1 MSALINEGGYFCFEM
16 ERFCHIICLYLLVT
30 LAVFTACQSH
40 ENSTPKTQSQLLAFN
55 QARPL
60 TGKVVKLTPA
70 LVKPLRI
77 SLVADSLLCVVD
89 PNNKL
94 GQILIYNKYT
104 YELVK
109 ATGGFGQG
117 PGEFVGIAKIVPW
130 KRHLWVFDVTNK
142 TLTRLDLDSLL
153 RYSDYTLQV
162 RIKFYRRTLAN
173 FEVISDTT
181 FLGVVFGEEP
191 VFRIFDWQLNEINAF
206 GHYPELDRPRDIE
219 PWEFKYKIRG
229 NLFTGK
235 LATYRDSLFMFV
247 FDSYSLA
254 YLGNFRQGQ
263 IKQLLVGPDDPLPLK
278 YNIIDDNYGV
288 TQPDAKQGYGTVI
301 TTPNYI
307 YALYSGVPLKKSIEY
322 GQLFVFDWNG
332 NPVAKF
338 NLHPTLFSF
347 TVDEPA
353 GKIYGIGWDE
363 DIFVVFDFDPKA
375 LSYLNEAPSN

>member
-1 MSALINEGGYFCFEM
+1 MRADIFYFEM
-16 ERFCHIICLYLLVT
+16 ERFCHTICLYLLAT

-40 ENSTPKTQSQLLAFN
+40 ENSTPETQSQLLAFN

-60 TGKVVKLTPA
+60 TGKVVKLTPE

-117 PGEFVGIAKIVPW
+117 PGEFIGIAKIVPW

-153 RYSDYTLQV
+153 RYSDYTPHV

-173 FEVISDTT
+173 FEVLSDTT

-191 VFRIFDWQLNEINAF
+191 VFRVFDWQLNEINAF
-206 GHYPELDRPRDIE
+206 GYYPELDRPRDIE

-235 LATYRDSLFMFV
+235 LATDRDSLFMFV
-247 FDSYSLA
+247 FGSYSLA
-254 YLGNFRQGQ
+254 YLGNFRQGK

-307 YALYSGVPLKKSIEY
+307 YALYSGVPLKESIEY

-338 NLHPTLFSF
+338 NLRPTLFSF

-375 LSYLNEAPSN
+375 LSYLNEVTSN